1 MKKKHINKSKSYY
14 FFKKY
19 LPLPLNCQPFQPLP
33 RPTYPKGYP
42 RKNKEGKYSFVEC
55 EELFLP

>member
-1 MKKKHINKSKSYY
+1 MI
-14 FFKKY
+14 Y

-33 RPTYPKGYP
+33 RPTYPKDYP
-42 RKNKEGKYSFVEC
+42 RKNKEGKTFFFSKVEKYSFVEW